1 MSYCR
6 DWGLSL
12 ERDIPSAVLYG
23 LQTGI
28 YKLYGGVIRWAAGTE
43 HAGAIVR
50 HLIPSAAVEVV
61 GNLQPIS
68 AMSRQVLQIA
78 NGTMIMSGLN
88 LAVSAVGFAV
98 LNEKLNKLESNLKEI
113 QNDVKAI
120 GRLFELEE
128 RSRLAA
134 ALRDLLNI
142 DKIKNIEHRDAILL
156 NSKNVLAPISLK
168 YKELL
173 AGADDIQLAMAY
185 EEYFCLSYL
194 AHVRCLGELGMFE
207 MARLDLEETNTYWK
221 QQARRIGN
229 DLLLS
234 KAPERFL
241 YNDFYQD
248 MPVSALIEG
257 LDFFYDEARGNGW
270 IDELRS
276 KNSPWYSDENFKGI
290 SAGATKMTSSFRS
303 LVKNL
308 TNYDEIKVIEE
319 QKTLVIPYFRKLV
332 ARNNVLDGFVTQ
344 YEMLEKYNLR
354 PSDFENQIAL
364 LDLSSV
370 NNGFFILK
378 PIQEE
383 KFSTE
388 YLLEP
393 A

>member
-1 MSYCR
+1 
-6 DWGLSL
+6 
-12 ERDIPSAVLYG
+12 LYG

>member
-1 MSYCR
+1 VSYCR